1 MNIQINKLPDGE
13 FTSDG
18 AYFAVVDGRN
28 VGEVER
34 AFWPTRKLAR
44 LCAER
49 YVIAQKMLK
58 ALRARSNQEP
68 SDAR

>member
-1 MNIQINKLPDGE
+1 MTIQINKLPNGE

-18 AYFAVVDGRN
+18 VYFAVVDGRN
-28 VGEVER
+28 VGEAER

-49 YVIAQKMLK
+49 YLIAQKMLK
-58 ALRARSNQEP
+58 GLRA
-68 SDAR
+68 ARQLNEDLK